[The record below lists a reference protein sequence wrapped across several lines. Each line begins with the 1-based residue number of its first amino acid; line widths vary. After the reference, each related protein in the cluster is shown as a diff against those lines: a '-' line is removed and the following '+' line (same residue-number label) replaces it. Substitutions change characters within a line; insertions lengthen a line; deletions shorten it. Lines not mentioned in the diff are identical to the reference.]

1 MAAFHL
7 YCLLFYSFLLK
18 TQQTDMPDDQVAAL
32 VTEYWDVDQS
42 SFDVYCRKR
51 NKAAAQQTICGFQK
65 HILDESNGGSWT
77 WGPSI
82 TGITIELAVQEVL
95 PEKTSPEKTS
105 PLYRHVLRYTTK
117 TSSSQHI
124 LTLQP
129 SILIEFIDKQDHIA
143 LKLVHKWGFTSV
155 KFLRTAPP
163 GKSVK
168 FLRTAPPGSWYQWR
182 SLTKC
187 YVEEAVKSFK
197 VTGQHGKLKIFKK
210 WFAKQSVEGQWTNGG
225 YQFILEMAL
234 MPKQKKHSYSYYAK
248 HLPDGGAIKCLV
260 PTIKVAD
267 DTFTVVFTYLQQQG
281 EITSVGLAYDKAI
294 P

>member
-18 TQQTDMPDDQVAAL
+18 TQQTDMPDDQVAACVAL
-32 VTEYWDVDQS
+32 WVEDEASMTFYDYE
-42 SFDVYCRKR
+42 R
-51 NKAAAQQTICGFQK
+51 AMTAAQQTLNDFK
-65 HILDESNGGSWT
+65 RYLLNKSDGGSWK
-77 WGPSI
+77 WGASS
-82 TGITIELAVQEVL
+82 TGITIQLDAQEAPPYYRYVL
-95 PEKTSPEKTS
+95 RHTNEYGTSP
-105 PLYRHVLRYTTK
+105 HVLTE
-117 TSSSQHI
+117 
-124 LTLQP
+124 QP
-129 SILIEFIDKQDHIA
+129 SIHTKFYKNLDLIII
-143 LKLVHKWGFTSV
+143 KLVHNWGLTSV
-155 KFLRTAPP
+155 NFVPTD
-163 GKSVK
+163 
-168 FLRTAPPGSWYQWR
+168 PPGSWYQWR